1 MKSTS
6 IQHFQDR
13 YRIAHTED
21 GKQFLKWDEKSD
33 LQIKDQDF
41 NWGSLFE
48 ANPYLI
54 YNNGSTGQI
63 FPDVTI
69 FSFRA
74 EAEESKAKYDMFL
87 KGLKVSKHPML
98 AEISQ
103 LKNYLDLATK
113 QLKEGLNRLE
123 DLDKNIIAVL
133 KVFLFEALKHAEAIE
148 YDNIQRNVQEFYQ
161 TGIRRFCSS
170 DLLQNHYAPY
180 FLKPINLDVTIKESA
195 ILGIMYYVYE
205 KESIINKLTPTY
217 DKFIFLEAI
226 VTQVLNDG
234 KLESAEPGK
243 SIESAKNE
251 FQKNLIKLGEGNE
264 PMRSDLIEVANQ
276 IIYNEGDGRLQDY
289 FGKKGWPL
297 KILWDHQ
304 RVRRMKYVLPAEPT
318 LRRWLAEAFKD
329 GEIRPPAH
337 GQLTVSS
344 REKADPR

>member
-6 IQHFQDR
+6 IQHYQDR
-13 YRIAHTED
+13 YQINHTVD
-21 GKQFLKWDEKSD
+21 QKQFLKWDERSQ
-33 LQIKDQDF
+33 LQIKVKDF
-41 NWGSLFE
+41 SWGSLFE
-48 ANPYLI
+48 ADPYLR
-54 YNNGSTGQI
+54 YKNDSNGQLS
-63 FPDVTI
+63 PDIAI

-74 EAEESKAKYDMFL
+74 DAEDFNVKYFSFIKEL
-87 KGLKVSKHPML
+87 KLSQRPGL

-103 LKNYLDLATK
+103 LHDYRNLATK
-113 QLKEGLNRLE
+113 QLNDGLNRLE
-123 DLDKNIIAVL
+123 ELDQEIIAVL
-133 KVFLFEALKHAEAIE
+133 KVFLFEALKKAELTE
-148 YDNIQRNVQEFYQ
+148 YDSIRNGVKEFYHI
-161 TGIRRFCSS
+161 GVRRFCVP
-170 DLLQNHYAPY
+170 DLFQKQYIPY
-180 FLKPINLDVTIKESA
+180 YLKSITVDDTIKKSSIEG
-195 ILGIMYYVYE
+195 ILYFVRE
-205 KESIINKLTPTY
+205 KDRIINKLTPTY

-329 GEIRPPAH
+329 GEIRPPAP
-337 GQLTVSS
+337 G
-344 REKADPR
+344 